1 MEGEGDITLPEGG
14 GGGSMTKIIAAIVV
28 IIIVVAAIAGAVLLM
43 GGETENKAPT
53 ATATASKSVVTV
65 GEVVT
70 FNGSQSTDP
79 DGEELT
85 YSWNFGDGTTDNE
98 SGAIVSHYFDYPGKY
113 LVFLTVMDEKGASDT
128 NWESPIQVEVLHP
141 EVGEEEIGNETLPYA
156 IAAAKHQVIESGT
169 VIDFDAASSAA
180 YSVDPTYASPIM
192 DGQGNYIG
200 WTPITNESG
209 YIIDWQNISGV
220 DSVIVGWINTTD
232 EAGWIVSWE
241 PIIEPEAIEW
251 TVNFDSKY
259 ITSIIWYFG
268 DGSEPIFG
276 TFDECAT
283 VNHTYSGD
291 GDIYPA
297 FVEVLSVHD
306 VTQRYYI
313 TIVVSPAEQP
323 GSIGV
328 KNPDTFVMAT
338 IGEPE
343 TLDPALCYDSAS
355 GEILQ
360 NVYETLIWYDRGSA
374 SEFVPMLAT
383 EVPTVENGGISP
395 GGLNYTFHIR
405 EDVNFHVKDP
415 QGNYYTVDGYDVEY
429 SIERVLLINDPEGPV
444 WMLAQVL
451 YPDWPGPGELLDESL
466 VDAAVTVN
474 PDDPMEVTF
483 HLVSPYPAFIS
494 VLAYTIGSVVCK
506 EFVEAHGGVVPLEK
520 NEYMERHEAG
530 TGPYKLVSWKANEH
544 ILMERFDDYWR
555 EPAQLK
561 YVIIKKVQDTGT
573 RLMMLLSGDAD
584 CAYVPRQQR
593 ESVIGNPDLRIVE
606 GLPTF
611 DMGFYGFNQN
621 ISEGL
626 DVGDIPADFFADINI
641 RNAFIHA
648 FNYDT
653 FLNDILAGTGI
664 QPNGPIPLGMF
675 GYTPEVPNYTYDLAL
690 AAEYLNK
697 TDYAETGFH
706 IILYYNAGND
716 EREAACML
724 FETGLEA
731 LSSYIEGT
739 IEVDHQQLDWP
750 TYLNALYGKQLPIFF
765 LGWAPDYAD
774 PDDYVNPFLHSSGVF
789 PYFLSISNSTLDEL
803 IEEAAM
809 ELNLTRRA
817 ELYAEISWDCYY
829 NAYYLWTSQTKNFH
843 VERAWVT
850 GYYFNPM
857 YSGLYYYALGKAT

>member
-28 IIIVVAAIAGAVLLM
+28 IIIVVAAIAGAILLM
-43 GGETENKAPT
+43 GGETENEAPT
-53 ATATASKSVVTV
+53 ATATASKSVVAV
-65 GEVVT
+65 GEEVT
-70 FNGSQSTDP
+70 FDGSGSTDP
-79 DGEELT
+79 EGGDLT
-85 YSWNFGDGTTDNE
+85 YSWNFGDGTTDSE
-98 SGAIVSHYFDYPGKY
+98 TGAIVSHTFQYPGKY
-113 LVFLTVMDEKGASDT
+113 LIFLTVTDEDGATAT
-128 NWESPIQVEVLHP
+128 NWDSPIQVEVLNP
-141 EVGEEEIGNETLPYA
+141 AVDEISNDTPPYVIVAASAQVVENNTLIEFDGASSGAYEEGATEPDAELIEEMAWYWGDGDMFIGNFSE
-156 IAAAKHQVIESGT
+156 
-169 VIDFDAASSAA
+169 ASTA
-180 YSVDPTYASPIM
+180 
-192 DGQGNYIG
+192 
-200 WTPITNESG
+200 
-209 YIIDWQNISGV
+209 
-220 DSVIVGWINTTD
+220 
-232 EAGWIVSWE
+232 
-241 PIIEPEAIEW
+241 
-251 TVNFDSKY
+251 
-259 ITSIIWYFG
+259 
-268 DGSEPIFG
+268 
-276 TFDECAT
+276 
-283 VNHTYSGD
+283 NHTYTGD
-291 GDIYPA
+291 GDIYA
-297 FVEVLSVHD
+297 SYLEVTSVHGAK
-306 VTQRYYI
+306 QRYYH
-313 TIVVSPAEQP
+313 TIAVLPVGQA
-323 GSIGV
+323 GGTGV

-355 GEILQ
+355 GEVLQ

-383 EVPTVENGGISP
+383 EIPTVENGGISP
-395 GGLNYTFHIR
+395 DGKNYTFHIR
-405 EDVNFHVKDP
+405 EGVNFHVKDP

-474 PDDPMEVTF
+474 PEDPMEVTF
-483 HLVSPYPAFIS
+483 HLVNPYPAFIP

-506 EFVEAHGGVVPLEK
+506 EYVEAHGGVVPLEK
-520 NEYMERHEAG
+520 NEHMERNEAG
-530 TGPYKLVSWKANEH
+530 TGPYKLVSWEANQYV
-544 ILMERFDDYWR
+544 LMERFDDYWR

-626 DVGDIPADFFADINI
+626 DIGDIPADFFADMNV

-648 FNYDT
+648 FDYDT
-653 FLNDILAGTGI
+653 FLTDILAGTGI

-675 GYTPEVPNYTYDLAL
+675 GYTPEVPNYTYDLPL
-690 AAEYLNK
+690 AAEYLNN
-697 TDYAETGFH
+697 TPYAETGFH

-731 LSSYIEGT
+731 LSNYIEGT
-739 IEVDHQQLDWP
+739 IEVDVQALDWP

-774 PDDYVNPFLHSSGVF
+774 PDDYVNPFLHSNGVF
-789 PYFLSISNSTLDEL
+789 PYFLSIHNETLDAL

-809 ELNLTRRA
+809 ELNLTKRA
-817 ELYAEISWDCYY
+817 ELYAEISWACYY
-829 NAYYLWTSQTKNFH
+829 NAYYLWTSQTTNFH

-857 YSGLYYYALGKAT
+857 YSGLYYYALGKAA